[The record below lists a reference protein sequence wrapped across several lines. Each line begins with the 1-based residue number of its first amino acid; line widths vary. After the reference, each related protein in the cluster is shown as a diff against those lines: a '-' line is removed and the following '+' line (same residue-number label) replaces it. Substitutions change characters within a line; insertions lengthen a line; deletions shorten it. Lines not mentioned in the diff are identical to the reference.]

1 MLLMRGWSYLVL
13 FVEKGRFF
21 TFVGR
26 GIVYSD
32 SLYMY
37 MLHSFCFSLF
47 LLYILIHF
55 SFHASTFSVL
65 ILWLAPSFFFNVG
78 SLHFL
83 GFCGELSETLEL
95 NNFCFA
101 PKVRIKSNWRRR
113 IMFFF
118 SFLLFWF
125 LSLFLLW

>member
-1 MLLMRGWSYLVL
+1 MYLDFAFVL
-13 FVEKGRFF
+13 FY
-21 TFVGR
+21 
-26 GIVYSD
+26 I
-32 SLYMY
+32 
-37 MLHSFCFSLF
+37 SF
-47 LLYILIHF
+47 ILHF

-101 PKVRIKSNWRRR
+101 PKVRIKSN
-113 IMFFF
+113 
-118 SFLLFWF
+118 
-125 LSLFLLW
+125 